1 MDYAKQCRQISNS
14 FYNMGLEKANIR
26 DLSGAVDCLKKS
38 IHFNKYN
45 IEARNL
51 LGLVYYEIGETAEAL
66 VQWVI
71 SCNLQPEKNRAIHY
85 LHEIQGRL
93 GRLEA
98 ESINI
103 KKYNQGLAYAQSG
116 SDDLAI
122 LQLSRVVEQNPRFI
136 KAHMV
141 LALLYMSRKDY
152 TKAGKSL
159 YKVLQIDK
167 NNSKAL
173 WYMSIVKSHT
183 GRAEVEKKKLTNAF
197 SHRKMQ
203 DDDIIIPSTYRE
215 NTGWQTII
223 HIAVGL
229 VMGVVAVFFL
239 VLPTIQRSLN
249 QAHNQE
255 LTAVLEQVNQKN
267 QELADL
273 TEEMEELK
281 DQKGQAESRL
291 QTIDGENQDV
301 LSQYEGLI
309 QVIQAYRAGDFT
321 EAVKIYS
328 NLNLDVIQ
336 SDGLQPIIAQI
347 RADMEANGYQV
358 LAALGNTAAANHNS
372 TEAMD
377 YYQKSLRLKADNPQV
392 LYDMAALC
400 ESSGDSET
408 AKELWG
414 QIIMN
419 YPNTELAQQAKTAR
433 GY

>member
-1 MDYAKQCRQISNS
+1 
-14 FYNMGLEKANIR
+14 
-26 DLSGAVDCLKKS
+26 
-38 IHFNKYN
+38 
-45 IEARNL
+45 
-51 LGLVYYEIGETAEAL
+51 
-66 VQWVI
+66 
-71 SCNLQPEKNRAIHY
+71 
-85 LHEIQGRL
+85 
-93 GRLEA
+93 
-98 ESINI
+98 
-103 KKYNQGLAYAQSG
+103 
-116 SDDLAI
+116 
-122 LQLSRVVEQNPRFI
+122 
-136 KAHMV
+136 
-141 LALLYMSRKDY
+141 
-152 TKAGKSL
+152 
-159 YKVLQIDK
+159 
-167 NNSKAL
+167 
-173 WYMSIVKSHT
+173 
-183 GRAEVEKKKLTNAF
+183 
-197 SHRKMQ
+197 
-203 DDDIIIPSTYRE
+203 
-215 NTGWQTII
+215 
-223 HIAVGL
+223 
-229 VMGVVAVFFL
+229 MGVVAVFFL

-309 QVIQAYRAGDFT
+309 QVIQAYRADDFT